1 MSQGRR
7 RQGPQSVRP
16 GLALISLG
24 LASFSFVMA
33 ATVAAC
39 LAFPTSGLAQASG
52 LVWVHDARAE
62 RLLAGPHPSVS
73 AQAEARRQTLLSLRS
88 DPANATAWLRLAYL
102 DSLQP
107 NGLGEAG
114 RKALARSYVVAPYG
128 PDDTEWRLRFAF
140 NHWTALDQDL
150 RKSVL
155 REFELAARHGAHR
168 SLPTRLDDPAG
179 RLAATLT
186 LMPVLEDL
194 KRAADARRRQGAQ
207 TLPLRTAR

>member
-7 RQGPQSVRP
+7 RQRLAPQSVRR

-24 LASFSFVMA
+24 LASLSFVMA
-33 ATVAAC
+33 AAVAAC
-39 LAFPTSGLAQASG
+39 LAFPTSGLAEASG
-52 LVWVHDARAE
+52 LVWVHEARAE
-62 RLLAGPHPSVS
+62 RLLAGPDPSVS
-73 AQAEARRQTLLSLRS
+73 AQDEARRQTLLSLRS

-107 NGLGEAG
+107 TGLDEAG

-128 PDDTEWRLRFAF
+128 PDDTGWRLRFAF

-155 REFELAARHGAHR
+155 REFELAARHGAYR
-168 SLPTRLDDPAG
+168 SLPASLEDPAG

-186 LMPVLEDL
+186 LMPVLEDVKL
-194 KRAADARRRQGAQ
+194 TAKARHRGD
-207 TLPLRTAR
+207 TDGG